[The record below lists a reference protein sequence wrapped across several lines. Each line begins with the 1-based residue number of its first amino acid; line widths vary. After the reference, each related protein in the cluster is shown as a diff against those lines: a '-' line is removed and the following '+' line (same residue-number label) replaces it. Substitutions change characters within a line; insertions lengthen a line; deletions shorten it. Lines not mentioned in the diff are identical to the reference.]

1 MEVRNVGLQGQ
12 SGAINGNRTGN
23 TTGQVG
29 NVPVTRAVSSSMLAS
44 LEKGSVFSG
53 DIIDVHNSSIKILL
67 EGNQTI
73 TARAMN
79 NANLNIGDYI
89 KFMIKDNTGGQVL
102 IKAISVDN
110 SHTNPLMQALT
121 TANIPVNERNMQMV
135 SEMMR
140 NEMPIDKNS
149 INEMYKNIMS
159 FETESAAT
167 IVNIVRHDIPLNAE
181 NIVQFDK
188 YMNYEHRISFELNN
202 IADEIPDFLDKLG
215 RTSINTARQFIND
228 LVDSLPN
235 STSVSENISNIN
247 LVADEDVILKNLFN
261 INIENENEFSE
272 TDLTGNKSSQGI
284 ANGDLNDSINAN
296 KEHNEINFTDS
307 DIINADENLDRNGS
321 LKSIFVE
328 DDNLFDGFNREITS
342 KELMQQLIKN
352 LPENEFKELINS
364 NKFVK
369 YIKNALSKEFNI
381 DITKINSNGIKLK
394 TSVKEMYEKLNDR
407 IDNLMDSLK
416 NFQKEGAS
424 LLDKTAALKQNLSFM
439 NEINQMA
446 SYVQLP
452 LHFSESK
459 NHGELYVYN
468 KSHGK
473 IIDKDV
479 LTAFMHLDMDNLG
492 PTDVDIRL
500 ENKKLSTKFS
510 LADEMSVN
518 IVEEHLEELKDKLTK
533 AGYNVTLNVTEIESE
548 TVPFEKVL
556 ENDRPK
562 MSIKRFSFDVRA

>member
-12 SGAINGNRTGN
+12 SNSVNGNRIGN
-23 TTGQVG
+23 AVNSAG
-29 NVPVTRAVSSSMLAS
+29 NVPVTRAVSSSMLANM
-44 LEKGSVFSG
+44 EKGSVFSG
-53 DIIDVHNSSIKILL
+53 DIIDVHNSSVKILL

-73 TARAMN
+73 TAKAMN
-79 NANLNIGDYI
+79 NSNLNIGDYI

-135 SEMMR
+135 AEMMR

-159 FETESAAT
+159 FETESAST

-181 NIVQFDK
+181 NITQFDK
-188 YMNYEHRISFELNN
+188 YMNYEHRISYALNN
-202 IADEIPDFLDKLG
+202 IADGIPDFADKLG
-215 RTSINTARQFIND
+215 RTNIDMARQFVND
-228 LVDSLPN
+228 FVNSLPD
-235 STSVSENISNIN
+235 STSMSETQGSIN
-247 LVADEDVILKNLFN
+247 LVADEDVIINNMFNTDVEGKNESSEDNSAQN
-261 INIENENEFSE
+261 IINDNLNSNGADGSIENNTDNIRTSE
-272 TDLTGNKSSQGI
+272 QSINTNGNLNGI
-284 ANGDLNDSINAN
+284 ADS
-296 KEHNEINFTDS
+296 
-307 DIINADENLDRNGS
+307 
-321 LKSIFVE
+321 E
-328 DDNLFDGFNREITS
+328 DNISAGFGREIVS
-342 KELMQQLIKN
+342 KEAMQQFIKN
-352 LPENEFKELINS
+352 LSDNEFKSLINS
-364 NKFVK
+364 DKFSK

-381 DITKINSNGIKLK
+381 DVMKLNSNGEELK
-394 TSVKEMYEKLNDR
+394 KSVKEMYEKLDDR
-407 IDNLMDSLK
+407 INKMVESLK
-416 NFQKEGAS
+416 NFPKEGAD
-424 LLDKTAALKQNLSFM
+424 LLDKTNSLKQNLSFM

-473 IIDKDV
+473 MIDKDV

-500 ENKKLSTKFS
+500 ESEKLSTKFS
-510 LADEMSVN
+510 LSDEISID

-533 AGYNVTLNVTEIESE
+533 AGYNVTLSVTETEAES
-548 TVPFEKVL
+548 VPFEKVL
-556 ENDRPK
+556 EKDRPK